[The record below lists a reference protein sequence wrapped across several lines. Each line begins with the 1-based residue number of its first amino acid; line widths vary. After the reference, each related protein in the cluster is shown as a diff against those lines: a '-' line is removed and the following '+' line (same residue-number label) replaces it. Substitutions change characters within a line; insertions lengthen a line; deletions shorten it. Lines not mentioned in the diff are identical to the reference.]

1 VVTVPRDAPAWARQ
15 LASDVDAALR
25 TRGAPAVLARYV
37 VADLPDPARWVG
49 AWIFVTDATGGPIP
63 AYSDGANWVRCTDAT
78 VIS

>member
-1 VVTVPRDAPAWARQ
+1 MVTVPRDAPAWAKA

-49 AWIFVTDATGGPIP
+49 AWIFVTDEVGGAVP
-63 AYSDGANWVRCTDAT
+63 AYSDGIAWRRASDGAAVA
-78 VIS
+78 